1 MFSGREPDLPPRL
14 QPRKTPRRAV
24 ESPRCVHWDEP
35 YLQCTWPAEVAVVC
49 CCGLRVPAV
58 TGCAML
64 CILFAILHP
73 GSRFLFW
80 TGQPKQCMQGS
91 GKRNWKPLEKLI
103 DFVGT
108 LCSFWDPES
117 RWTSCRESCHDYYCL
132 IVCNSRNSAD
142 GPRNAQNMPFRNCR
156 QARKEGLWRNSALEW
171 EDFSEYK
178 IDLHL
183 FNIVMENGP
192 FIDDFPINT
201 SIYKGFS
208 MAMLNN
214 QMVRPPFHSSHPL
227 SVTRKKLLTGPP
239 QIAEHRQEKT
249 DFGFYCCSQLLA
261 VYVIFHESNAPSGR
275 SSHSEHQHFS

>member
-103 DFVGT
+103 DFVET

-156 QARKEGLWRNSALEW
+156 QERKEER
-171 EDFSEYK
+171 
-178 IDLHL
+178 
-183 FNIVMENGP
+183 IVKEFCLRMR
-192 FIDDFPINT
+192 
-201 SIYKGFS
+201 GFF
-208 MAMLNN
+208 
-214 QMVRPPFHSSHPL
+214 R
-227 SVTRKKLLTGPP
+227 
-239 QIAEHRQEKT
+239 I
-249 DFGFYCCSQLLA
+249 
-261 VYVIFHESNAPSGR
+261 
-275 SSHSEHQHFS
+275 